1 MDILIRTAEG
11 QEAQPF
17 LLWDSVWDP
26 AAHRAD
32 WALAGGE
39 ALNVGGL
46 RARSALETAV
56 VLALFTDRRVPDDH
70 PLRKY
75 ADADPRGWWG
85 DGVDVRADLG
95 EEPLGSLLW
104 LLERA
109 ALTED
114 VSRWAKAMAEEAL
127 MPLLRQGAAAR
138 VEVETSGD
146 APRGRLD
153 LMVRLYGAD
162 GQKIYDRRFEIVW
175 LQELR

>member
-17 LLWDSVWDP
+17 LLWDSVWDG
-26 AAHRAD
+26 ATHQAD
-32 WALAGGE
+32 WALADGD

-46 RARSALETAV
+46 RACSALETAV
-56 VLALFTDRRVPDDH
+56 VLALFTDRRVRDDH

-114 VSRWAKAMAEEAL
+114 VPRWAKAMAEEAL
-127 MPLLRQGAAAR
+127 MPLLRQGAASRIDVEASAR
-138 VEVETSGD
+138 
-146 APRGRLD
+146 APDNRLD

-175 LQELR
+175 SQMLR